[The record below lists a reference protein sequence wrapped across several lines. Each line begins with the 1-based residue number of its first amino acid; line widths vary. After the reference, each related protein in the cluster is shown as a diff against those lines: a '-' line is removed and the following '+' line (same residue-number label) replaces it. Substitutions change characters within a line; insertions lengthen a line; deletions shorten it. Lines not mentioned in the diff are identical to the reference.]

1 MLEFLSQNWFV
12 STLLTTFFIG
22 LVAFVNKIF
31 AERKY
36 NQCLAVLVLYGILTI
51 ISGFYIL
58 IIGWDVLNFSGIV
71 WSILF
76 GIEMSLYSLVM
87 LQALKYLPTSTYFVN
102 VRLLS
107 SFTLLFIGIVFF
119 KDIISISEWIG
130 FVLGVIAITLLFE
143 KDEKSNKN
151 YKKGVLLLLVGAGL
165 LIFGHTVVKV
175 FSSQA
180 NIIPTL
186 LFISFLSAFLFS
198 LMIGYKTI
206 VENKKDLPGI
216 IGINFIQ
223 AVLFFLYFLLLFRI
237 YNMGDLGISY
247 KIQSYSP
254 FIPIIL
260 SAIVYKEKISTKKK
274 IALVL
279 VAISLWFFK

>member
-12 STLLTTFFIG
+12 STLLTTLFIG

-36 NQCLAVLVLYGILTI
+36 NQYLAVLVLYGILTI

-58 IIGWDVLNFSGIV
+58 ITSWDILSSRDVV

-76 GIEMSLYSLVM
+76 GIEISLYSLIM
-87 LQALKYLPTSTYFVN
+87 LQALKYLPASTYFVN

-119 KDIISISEWIG
+119 KDVISISEWIG
-130 FVLGVIAITLLFE
+130 FVLGVIAIVLLFE
-143 KDEKSNKN
+143 KDEKSSKN
-151 YKKGVLLLLVGAGL
+151 YKKGVLLLLVGVWL

-180 NIIPTL
+180 NIIPIV

-198 LMIGYKTI
+198 LIIGYKTI
-206 VENKKDLPGI
+206 AKNKKDLPGI
-216 IGINFIQ
+216 VGINFIQ

-260 SAIVYKEKISTKKK
+260 SAIIYKEKISTKKK
-274 IALVL
+274 IALIL

>member
-12 STLLTTFFIG
+12 STLLTTLFIG

-36 NQCLAVLVLYGILTI
+36 NQYLAVLVLYGILTI

-130 FVLGVIAITLLFE
+130 FVLGVIAIVLLFE
-143 KDEKSNKN
+143 KDKKSNKN

-175 FSSQA
+175 LSSQVS
-180 NIIPTL
+180 IIPTV
-186 LFISFLSAFLFS
+186 LFISFFSAFLFS
-198 LMIGYKTI
+198 SIIGYKTI
-206 VENKKDLPGI
+206 ARNKKDLPGV
-216 IGINFIQ
+216 IGINLIQ

-237 YNMGDLGISY
+237 YNIGDLGISY

-274 IALVL
+274 IALIL